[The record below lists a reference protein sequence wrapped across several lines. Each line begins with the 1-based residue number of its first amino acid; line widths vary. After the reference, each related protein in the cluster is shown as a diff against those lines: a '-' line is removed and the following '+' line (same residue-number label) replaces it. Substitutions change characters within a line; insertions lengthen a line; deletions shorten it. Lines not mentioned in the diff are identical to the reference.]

1 MSQAHRPGKKLMNR
15 SFRWLAA
22 GLLSILMS
30 TPGHAQIE
38 ADECT
43 NPAVAPTTPSTAFQP
58 LGDGGEVLHRKT
70 GLVWKRCGF
79 GQTWD
84 GQTCQGNPAGRNWNL
99 ALGVAANAGDSWR
112 LPSVKEL
119 LTIVERCRHDP
130 AINREV
136 FPATRPAIYWSS
148 SPYVPL
154 DGGVLVV
161 DFEHG
166 RNTWSAKG
174 LNFHVRLVRE
184 RP

>member
-1 MSQAHRPGKKLMNR
+1 MNR
-15 SFRWLAA
+15 SFRLLAA
-22 GLLSILMS
+22 GLLAILMS
-30 TPGHAQIE
+30 TQGHAQIE
-38 ADECT
+38 PDECT

-136 FPATRPAIYWSS
+136 FPRPARHSTGRHRHTCSWTVVSWLSISS
-148 SPYVPL
+148 TAEIPGAPR
-154 DGGVLVV
+154 G
-161 DFEHG
+161 
-166 RNTWSAKG
+166 
-174 LNFHVRLVRE
+174 
-184 RP
+184 